1 MFTNDDF
8 LSIAK
13 LPPIAISAYT
23 FHEVIYPAYLISKLS
38 KTDFIKTLDLESLVT
53 PQYKTIRGIVSAAKT
68 FLRDNEELNPIPE
81 TYFRMAPDL
90 TLFCKQHN
98 AFIRIIHTKNYSII
112 PVLVFRDTNTTTPI
126 LKRHEVC
133 FPNCNGSL
141 ERLIQPVVI

>member
-1 MFTNDDF
+1 MFTNNDF

-13 LPPIAISAYT
+13 LPEIAISAYT
-23 FHEVIYPAYLISKLS
+23 FHEIIYPAYLISKLS
-38 KTDFIKTLDLESLVT
+38 KKDFIRTLDLESLVT
-53 PQYKTIRGIVSAAKT
+53 PQYKTIRSIVSAAKT
-68 FLRDNEELNPIPE
+68 FLRDNAENDPIPE
-81 TYFRMAPDL
+81 TYFRMNPDL
-90 TLFCKQHN
+90 IAFCKHHN
-98 AFIRIIHTKNYSII
+98 AYTNIIRSRNLTI

>member
-1 MFTNDDF
+1 MLASEFY
-8 LSIAK
+8 SIAK
-13 LPPIAISAYT
+13 LPEFAISAYT

-38 KTDFIKTLDLESLVT
+38 KTDFVKTLDLESLVT

-68 FLRDNEELNPIPE
+68 FLRNNIENVPMPELL
-81 TYFRMAPDL
+81 FRMAPDL

-98 AFIRIIHTKNYSII
+98 AFIRIIHTKNNSII

>member
-8 LSIAK
+8 LSIAE
-13 LPPIAISAYT
+13 LPQIAISAYT

-38 KTDFIKTLDLESLVT
+38 KKDFIETLDLESLVT
-53 PQYKTIRGIVSAAKT
+53 PQYKMIRSIVSAAKT
-68 FLRDNEELNPIPE
+68 LVKNYAENMPIPNLL
-81 TYFRMAPDL
+81 FRMIPDL

-98 AFIRIIHTKNYSII
+98 AYIRIIHIKNSII

-141 ERLIQPVVI
+141 ERLIDPVVV